1 MAHGRSTKSILMIK
15 WIRTIRLSIKNSL
28 SRVWSWFGVEGLGY
42 RVYHANGLDG
52 VVHLKEIFKI
62 STFEEI
68 QSKLNSFKS
77 QPAFTGTLDSILTP
91 RGLGRGSIRGCMLFE
106 AHHVRG

>member
-68 QSKLNSFKS
+68 QDKLNFSKVNRRSREHSTIYPLEGSGVAGFGM
-77 QPAFTGTLDSILTP
+77 Q
-91 RGLGRGSIRGCMLFE
+91 GL
-106 AHHVRG
+106 